1 MSVRMWI
8 NETIAFASGVVI
20 ASYILRTAVE
30 SWWSVVLFIVLASGI
45 ATVVDGASNGTLR
58 LAMALDEAF
67 GELKARIKELE
78 SSLERLE
85 RQRLGGWSAIWRAPC
100 GIRTHGPSLPASA

>member
-8 NETIAFASGVVI
+8 NETIAFASAVVI

-45 ATVVDGASNGTLR
+45 AMVVDGASNGTLR
-58 LAMALDEAF
+58 LAMALDEPF
-67 GELKARIKELE
+67 GELKASIKELA
-78 SSLERLE
+78 SSLERLA
-85 RQRLGGWSAIWRAPC
+85 RPRNGQDAGAP
-100 GIRTHGPSLPASA
+100 RRPPPPPLHP

>member
-45 ATVVDGASNGTLR
+45 AMVVDGASNGTLR

-85 RQRLGGWSAIWRAPC
+85 RQRND
-100 GIRTHGPSLPASA
+100 